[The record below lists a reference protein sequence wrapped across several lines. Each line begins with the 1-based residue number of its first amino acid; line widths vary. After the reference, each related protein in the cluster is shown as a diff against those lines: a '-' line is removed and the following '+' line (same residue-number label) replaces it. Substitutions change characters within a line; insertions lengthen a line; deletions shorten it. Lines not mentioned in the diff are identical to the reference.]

1 MAQTDELIVPVYLNQ
16 RIVFDMI
23 AMLEGGISTVTR
35 ISSME
40 SSAKGDD
47 RRYGAAFG
55 LSQAL
60 SSLLKIDISGERSQK
75 KDDSMAIKKD
85 LERVHTP
92 SSLMQSLRIRLKEEK
107 RVTLVEKTY
116 QPEAGHIVEFKAFLR
131 RNPLIQTMDA
141 FVGLMD
147 LAIIFTENRKQMG
160 TKKGEADENIKIRKQ
175 MEKFLQILR
184 SGESVDIVS
193 DTLSSGHR
201 AVITLEQEYLSDP
214 TMSDLVDGQFN
225 VLAKVIRVVPD
236 ASSSIGLF
244 RKSALG
250 AMPKAMREQAFTQF
264 SKLSKEQGFG
274 IPELEW
280 EISGPAIHVLP
291 ISIFA

>member
-1 MAQTDELIVPVYLNQ
+1 
-16 RIVFDMI
+16 MI

-60 SSLLKIDISGERSQK
+60 SSLLKIDISGEKSQK
-75 KDDSMAIKKD
+75 KDDSMALKKD

-92 SSLMQSLRIRLKEEK
+92 SSLMQSLRIRLKEEE
-107 RVTLVEKTY
+107 RVTLVEKNY
-116 QPEAGHIVEFKAFLR
+116 HPEAGNIIEFKAFLR

-147 LAIIFTENRKQMG
+147 LAIMFEDNKKQPGARRGEPGENV
-160 TKKGEADENIKIRKQ
+160 KIRKQ
-175 MEKFLQILR
+175 MDKFLQILR
-184 SGESVDIVS
+184 SGDTIDIVS
-193 DTLSSGHR
+193 DVLESGHR

-214 TMSDLVDGQFN
+214 TMADLVDGQFTI
-225 VLAKVIRVVPD
+225 LGKIIRVV
-236 ASSSIGLF
+236 AETNSAISLF
-244 RKSALG
+244 RKSPLS
-250 AMPKAMREQAFTQF
+250 AMPKVVLEQALLPF
-264 SKLSKEQGFG
+264 SKLSKEQGFS
-274 IPELEW
+274 IPEPEW
-280 EISGPAIHVLP
+280 EITGPAMHILP

>member
-1 MAQTDELIVPVYLNQ
+1 MAQTDDLIVPVYLNQ

-60 SSLLKIDISGERSQK
+60 SSLLKIDISGNRLQK

-85 LERVHTP
+85 VERVHTP
-92 SSLMQSLRIRLKEEK
+92 SSLMQSLRTRLKEEK
-107 RVTLVEKTY
+107 RVTPVEKTY
-116 QPEAGHIVEFKAFLR
+116 EPEAGHIVEFTAFLR
-131 RNPLIQTMDA
+131 RNPLIQTLDA

-147 LAIIFTENRKQMG
+147 LAIIFTDNKKQPG
-160 TKKGEADENIKIRKQ
+160 ARKGESDENTKTRKQ

-184 SGESVDIVS
+184 SGDTVDIVS
-193 DTLSSGHR
+193 DALESGHR

-225 VLAKVIRVVPD
+225 VLGKIIRVVPD
-236 ASSSIGLF
+236 ANNAISLF
-244 RKSALG
+244 RKSALS
-250 AMPKAMREQAFTQF
+250 AMPKALLEQTFSPF
-264 SKLSKEQGFG
+264 SKLSKEQGFS
-274 IPELEW
+274 IPDLEW
-280 EISGPAIHVLP
+280 DISGPVIHVLP